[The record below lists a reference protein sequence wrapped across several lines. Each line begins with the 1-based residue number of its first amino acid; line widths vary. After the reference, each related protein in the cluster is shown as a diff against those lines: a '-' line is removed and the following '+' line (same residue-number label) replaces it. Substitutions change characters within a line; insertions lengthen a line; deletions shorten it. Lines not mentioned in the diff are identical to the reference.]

1 MCWKESHQ
9 SCSWGHFLL
18 LPWLLSAEWLC
29 SIPNKQ
35 HNAAKPYWLRASLN
49 VLCICTH
56 WGSKSRGDR
65 TRLNMVCT
73 LCMTPIL
80 HLYDLIGGKLLIFS
94 DVGSDCFFLSGAKVY
109 ESGPY
114 ATHRMLLPRTA
125 RGGWGG
131 AWAVQGPCTE
141 VNLMLSECFLAKK
154 PVCMPSRG
162 DRGCSIRSVCVVY
175 FTTSFA
181 N

>member
-94 DVGSDCFFLSGAKVY
+94 DVGSDCFFFWSKGVWIWSLCHTPHAPAQSSSWGLRRCVGCPGAMHGGEPHAVWMFPCQKACM
-109 ESGPY
+109 Y
-114 ATHRMLLPRTA
+114 AKQGRPWLFYKECLCCLLYNKL
-125 RGGWGG
+125 
-131 AWAVQGPCTE
+131 C
-141 VNLMLSECFLAKK
+141 
-154 PVCMPSRG
+154 
-162 DRGCSIRSVCVVY
+162 
-175 FTTSFA
+175 
-181 N
+181 

>member
-94 DVGSDCFFLSGAKVY
+94 DVGSDCFFFLEQRCMNLVPMPHTACSCPEQLVGAEAV
-109 ESGPY
+109 
-114 ATHRMLLPRTA
+114 
-125 RGGWGG
+125 RG
-131 AWAVQGPCTE
+131 
-141 VNLMLSECFLAKK
+141 L
-154 PVCMPSRG
+154 SRG
-162 DRGCSIRSVCVVY
+162 HAWRWTSCCLNVSLPKSLYVCQAGETVAVL
-175 FTTSFA
+175 
-181 N
+181 